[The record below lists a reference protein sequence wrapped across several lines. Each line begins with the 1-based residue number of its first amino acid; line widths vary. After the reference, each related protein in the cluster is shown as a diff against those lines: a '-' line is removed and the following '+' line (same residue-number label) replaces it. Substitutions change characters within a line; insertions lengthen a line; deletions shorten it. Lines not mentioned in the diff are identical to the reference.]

1 MAKSTPINP
10 ITTDIQNENEQLKT
24 QLAKMQLMMEQLME
38 SQKTVTTTPKVEESD
53 PVLDENIIQ
62 IQPNQL
68 INVTSLFQGGLNLM
82 GAHGKPIRFNTFGQ
96 TMPITFEDIN
106 FICSNNRSFAEKG
119 YFFIHSSTAIKLL
132 YLQDYYEKIINAKT
146 IESII
151 NLSNDKI
158 RDIYNSTTTAI
169 QQTIIDIIIKGIQD
183 NNEACRDR
191 NKIEFISTLSG
202 KDLEKIAKE
211 LKEFED
217 K

>member
-1 MAKSTPINP
+1 M
-10 ITTDIQNENEQLKT
+10 
-24 QLAKMQLMMEQLME
+24 
-38 SQKTVTTTPKVEESD
+38 
-53 PVLDENIIQ
+53 
-62 IQPNQL
+62 NQL
-68 INVTSLFQGGLNLM
+68 RKKSMDQEIEVIQEKAEVQDEILVAALKL
-82 GAHGKPIRFNTFGQ
+82 
-96 TMPITFEDIN
+96 
-106 FICSNNRSFAEKG
+106 FAEKG

-158 RDIYNSTTTAI
+158 KDIYNSTTTAI

-183 NNEACRDR
+183 NSEACRDR